1 MKRTGTEYM
10 DFYDIYADDEQ
21 KYVKNNLRE
30 MRIKAGQTQQEL
42 ADKTGMKQTFIQK
55 LEKQQAN
62 FTAATLIK
70 CARILNCSLSD
81 LLDVD
86 LPEKD
91 FPDRYLKENNKLRK
105 KLEEI
110 NKLSEI

>member
-1 MKRTGTEYM
+1 MNF
-10 DFYDIYADDEQ
+10 DDIYADNEQ
-21 KYVKNNLRE
+21 RYVRNNLRVV
-30 MRIKAGQTQQEL
+30 RIKAGLTQQEL
-42 ADKTGMKQTFIQK
+42 ADRTGMKQTFIQK

-70 CARILNCSLSD
+70 TAWVLNCSLSD

-91 FPDRYLKENNKLRK
+91 FPDRYLTENNELRK

-110 NKLSEI
+110 NKLSKL

>member
-1 MKRTGTEYM
+1 
-10 DFYDIYADDEQ
+10 
-21 KYVKNNLRE
+21 LRE
-30 MRIKAGQTQQEL
+30 VRIKAGLTQQEL
-42 ADKTGMKQTFIQK
+42 ADRTGMKQTFVQK

-86 LPEKD
+86 LPERQ
-91 FPDRYLKENNKLRK
+91 FPNKYLIENIALRNKLK
-105 KLEEI
+105 EI

>member
-1 MKRTGTEYM
+1 MKRTGTEHM
-10 DFYDIYADDEQ
+10 NFDDIYADNEQ
-21 KYVKNNLRE
+21 KYVRNNLRE
-30 MRIKAGQTQQEL
+30 VRIKVGLTQQEL
-42 ADKTGMKQTFIQK
+42 ADKTGMKQTFVQK

-70 CARILNCSLSD
+70 TAWILNCSLSD

-91 FPDRYLKENNKLRK
+91 FPDKFHEENITLKK

-110 NKLSEI
+110 NKLSEL

>member
-1 MKRTGTEYM
+1 ML
-10 DFYDIYADDEQ
+10 DFNDIYADDEQ

-30 MRIKAGQTQQEL
+30 VRIKIGLTQQEL

-70 CARILNCSLSD
+70 TAWVLNCSLSD

-86 LPEKD
+86 LPEND
-91 FPDRYLKENNKLRK
+91 FPDKFHEENITLKK
-105 KLEEI
+105 KLKEI
-110 NKLSEI
+110 NKLSGI

>member
-1 MKRTGTEYM
+1 MNF
-10 DFYDIYADDEQ
+10 DDIYADNEQ
-21 KYVKNNLRE
+21 KYVRNNLRE
-30 MRIKAGQTQQEL
+30 VRTKAGLTQQEL
-42 ADKTGMKQTFIQK
+42 ADRTGMKQTFIQK

-70 CARILNCSLSD
+70 TAWILNCSLSD

-91 FPDRYLKENNKLRK
+91 FPDKFHEENIILKK

>member
-1 MKRTGTEYM
+1 
-10 DFYDIYADDEQ
+10 
-21 KYVKNNLRE
+21 
-30 MRIKAGQTQQEL
+30 MRIKAGLTQQEL
-42 ADKTGMKQTFIQK
+42 ADRTGMKQTFVQK

-86 LPEKD
+86 LPERQ
-91 FPDRYLKENNKLRK
+91 FPNKYLIENIALRNKLK
-105 KLEEI
+105 EI

>member
-1 MKRTGTEYM
+1 ML
-10 DFYDIYADDEQ
+10 DFNDIYADNEQ
-21 KYVKNNLRE
+21 KYVRNNLKE
-30 MRIKAGQTQQEL
+30 VRIKVGLTQQEL
-42 ADKTGMKQTFIQK
+42 ADRTGMKQTFIQK

-70 CARILNCSLSD
+70 TAWILNCSLSD

-91 FPDRYLKENNKLRK
+91 FPDKFHEENITLKK
-105 KLEEI
+105 KLKEI
-110 NKLSEI
+110 NKLSGI

>member
-1 MKRTGTEYM
+1 ML
-10 DFYDIYADDEQ
+10 DFNDIYADDEQ
-21 KYVKNNLRE
+21 KYVRNNLRE
-30 MRIKAGQTQQEL
+30 VRIKAGLTQQEL
-42 ADKTGMKQTFIQK
+42 ADRTGMKQTFVQK

-86 LPEKD
+86 LPERQ
-91 FPDRYLKENNKLRK
+91 FPNKYLIENIALRNKLK
-105 KLEEI
+105 EI